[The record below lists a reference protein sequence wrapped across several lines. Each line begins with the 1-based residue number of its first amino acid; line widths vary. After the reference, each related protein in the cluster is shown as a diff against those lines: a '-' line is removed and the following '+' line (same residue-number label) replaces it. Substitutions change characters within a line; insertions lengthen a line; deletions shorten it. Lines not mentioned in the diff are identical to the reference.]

1 MLDLDSRD
9 ELANDVI
16 VGCRIS
22 STDTYK
28 EVYVSKVY
36 IKQGRISIE
45 FTSSGLILGV
55 ANGIISADNQTLKI
69 TGMQSFFSGYV
80 IIGNR
85 FAVNEADRSYHFD
98 SSSGAIEDSCIT
110 VYPVPGVTKLIHNGK
125 ELTGSVELNL
135 SNLDAVIGKDSIEF
149 SVVSPLEIVSRGD
162 FTAGLLTCKNPVI
175 GSINT
180 VQGHNIDIV
189 GIKPVTVVV
198 SGGKIEIGSEG
209 VTVEEV
215 CKPIVIPPVNNSDAY
230 YTDIETALLKEW
242 QTWPDYQ
249 I

>member
-1 MLDLDSRD
+1 
-9 ELANDVI
+9 
-16 VGCRIS
+16 
-22 STDTYK
+22 
-28 EVYVSKVY
+28 
-36 IKQGRISIE
+36 
-45 FTSSGLILGV
+45 
-55 ANGIISADNQTLKI
+55 
-69 TGMQSFFSGYV
+69 
-80 IIGNR
+80 
-85 FAVNEADRSYHFD
+85 
-98 SSSGAIEDSCIT
+98 
-110 VYPVPGVTKLIHNGK
+110 
-125 ELTGSVELNL
+125 LNL

-215 CKPIVIPPVNNSDAY
+215 CKPIVIPPVNN
-230 YTDIETALLKEW
+230 
-242 QTWPDYQ
+242 
-249 I
+249 